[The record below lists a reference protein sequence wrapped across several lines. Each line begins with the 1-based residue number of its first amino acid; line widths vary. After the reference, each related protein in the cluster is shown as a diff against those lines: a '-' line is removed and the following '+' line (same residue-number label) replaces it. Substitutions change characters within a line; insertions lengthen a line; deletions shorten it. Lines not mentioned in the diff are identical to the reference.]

1 MVDSNMPL
9 TKISEICNSMDDLLN
24 LLGQCKIAKHDSYD
38 IPLSDEL
45 LQEAISKLRNKQTVS
60 RCDIQR
66 LLRVGYPEAARIY
79 DLIETEK
86 ARKE

>member
-9 TKISEICNSMDDLLN
+9 TKISEICYSMDDLLN
-24 LLGQCKIAKHDSYD
+24 LLEQCKIENYDSHDL
-38 IPLSDEL
+38 PLSGEL

>member
-24 LLGQCKIAKHDSYD
+24 LLEQCKIENYDSHDL
-38 IPLSDEL
+38 PLSGEL

>member
-24 LLGQCKIAKHDSYD
+24 LLGQCKIEKYDSHD
-38 IPLSDEL
+38 IPLSGEL
-45 LQEAISKLRNKQTVS
+45 LQEAISKLRNKQTVT

-86 ARKE
+86 VRKE

>member
-24 LLGQCKIAKHDSYD
+24 LLGQYKIEKHDSHD
-38 IPLSDEL
+38 IPLSGEL
-45 LQEAISKLRNKQTVS
+45 LQEAISKLRNKQTVT

>member
-24 LLGQCKIAKHDSYD
+24 LLGQCKIANYDSHD
-38 IPLSDEL
+38 ILLSGEL

>member
-1 MVDSNMPL
+1 MVNSNMPL

-24 LLGQCKIAKHDSYD
+24 LLEQCKIENYDSHDL
-38 IPLSDEL
+38 PLSGEL

-66 LLRVGYPEAARIY
+66 LLRVGYPKAAMIY

-86 ARKE
+86 DRKE

>member
-1 MVDSNMPL
+1 MVDSDMPL
-9 TKISEICNSMDDLLN
+9 TTITEICNSIDDLLN
-24 LLGQCKIAKHDSYD
+24 LLGQCKIENYDSHD
-38 IPLSDEL
+38 IPLSGEL

-79 DLIETEK
+79 DLIKTEK

>member
-24 LLGQCKIAKHDSYD
+24 LLGQCKIANYDSHD
-38 IPLSDEL
+38 IPLSGEL
-45 LQEAISKLRNKQTVS
+45 LQEAISKLRNKHPVS

>member
-24 LLGQCKIAKHDSYD
+24 LLGQYKIEKHDSHD
-38 IPLSDEL
+38 IPLSGEL

-79 DLIETEK
+79 DLIKTEK

>member
-24 LLGQCKIAKHDSYD
+24 LLGQCKIEKYDSHD
-38 IPLSDEL
+38 IPLSGEL
-45 LQEAISKLRNKQTVS
+45 LQEAISKLQNKHPVT
-60 RCDIQR
+60 RCDIQK

>member
-9 TKISEICNSMDDLLN
+9 TKISEICNSMDNLLT
-24 LLGQCKIAKHDSYD
+24 LLGQCKIEKHDSHD
-38 IPLSDEL
+38 TPLSGEL
-45 LQEAISKLRNKQTVS
+45 LQEAISKLQNKHPVT

-86 ARKE
+86 ARKA

>member
-9 TKISEICNSMDDLLN
+9 TKISEICNSIDDLLN
-24 LLGQCKIAKHDSYD
+24 LLGQCKIENYDSHD
-38 IPLSDEL
+38 IPLSGEL

-79 DLIETEK
+79 ELIETEK
-86 ARKE
+86 ARKD